1 MREYI
6 FDLEYRYGVHPIRDV
21 FINHPDVIAT
31 GLDVSITHEG
41 GWRIERLSGPE
52 EALDSVQMVFLD
64 ERCNDCT
71 YPTPECDTEHQCQ
84 VLEQEA
90 TARTIYR
97 HVTEMSYCSSL
108 GYLALQYLGK
118 GLVFGT
124 TMQGPSYEWRLLIPT
139 DRDIEGFYGMLREE
153 LPEGISLSV
162 RRAGD
167 LKRWFDRQASKRDA
181 ELPYEQ
187 REALEIAWEMGYFEH
202 PRTATMEEIAT
213 ELGLAT
219 TTLRYRLRR
228 AQAWATKIALGE
240 QYLMH

>member
-6 FDLEYRYGVHPIRDV
+6 FDLEYEYGVHPIRDI
-21 FINHPDVIAT
+21 FIDHPNVTAT

-41 GWRIERLSGPE
+41 GWRIERLSGSE
-52 EALDSVQMVFLD
+52 DALDSVQAVFLD

-71 YPTPECDTEHQCQ
+71 YPTSECDTAHQCQ
-84 VLEQEA
+84 ILEQES

-97 HVTEMSYCSSL
+97 HVSEISYCSSL
-108 GYLALQYLGK
+108 GYLALRYLGN

-124 TMQGPSYEWRLLIPT
+124 TIQGSSYEWRLLIPT
-139 DRDIEGFYGMLREE
+139 DRNVEGFYEMLREE

-167 LKRWFDRQASKRDA
+167 LKRWFDEQESGHDA
-181 ELPYEQ
+181 DLPYEQ
-187 REALEIAWEMGYFEH
+187 REALETAWEMGYFDH
-202 PRTATMEEIAT
+202 PRNTTMEEIAA
-213 ELGLAT
+213 ELDLPT

-228 AQAWATKIALGE
+228 AEAWAIKIKLGK
-240 QYLMH
+240 